1 MRWFSVLVA
10 FGCWA
15 LSASALA
22 LPPVHGA
29 LDARLLAGLSNR
41 QGAALGVDLWAGEG
55 TFRLGGTVGVGAVSK
70 DRRVTSRVFTPL
82 GLSLGIMPR
91 GHASGPTALFRGG
104 VYAGAQKSG
113 LIIGPFASSALGY
126 RFSLGEEASF
136 RLGVD
141 FWAFFQHNGT
151 DNERFRRGLFVGP
164 YLGLG
169 F

>member
-1 MRWFSVLVA
+1 MRWLAGLLA

-29 LDARLLAGLSNR
+29 LDARMLVGLSNR

-55 TFRLGGTVGVGAVSK
+55 RFRLGGTVGVGAVSR
-70 DRRVTSRVFTPL
+70 DGRVTSRVFTPL
-82 GLSLGIMPR
+82 GLSLGIMPS
-91 GHASGPTALFRGG
+91 GSASGPTALLRGG
-104 VYAGAQKSG
+104 IYAGAQKSG
-113 LIIGPFASSALGY
+113 LIIGPFASSAVGY
-126 RFSLGEEASF
+126 RFSLGEQASL
-136 RLGVD
+136 RVGVD
-141 FWAFFQHNGT
+141 FWAFFQHNGK
-151 DNERFRRGLFVGP
+151 DAERFRRGLFLGP